1 MEQIIAIVTTRS
13 VSCFF
18 FCLNP
23 LQRSV
28 SYAISEKKVKIHIFK
43 ILSHMVAFPRNS
55 EKTEDITTF
64 AYYQEYS

>member
-1 MEQIIAIVTTRS
+1 MELN
-13 VSCFF
+13 FF
-18 FCLNP
+18 FHFNP

-28 SYAISEKKVKIHIFK
+28 SYVISEKKAKIDIFK
-43 ILSHMVAFPRNS
+43 IISQMVALLSYS